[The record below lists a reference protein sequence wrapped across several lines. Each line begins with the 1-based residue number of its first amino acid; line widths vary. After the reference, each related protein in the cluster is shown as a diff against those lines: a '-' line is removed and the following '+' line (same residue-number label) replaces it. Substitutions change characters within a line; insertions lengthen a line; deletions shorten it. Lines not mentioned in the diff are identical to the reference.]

1 MGSRQT
7 SRRCGELSG
16 LAGIPVCFAEQITT
30 QLLLRVSMRRLARS
44 ARHRH
49 PTNHDSANE
58 EKMLRTRHCATRY
71 SLPLNDYELLAVAG

>member
-16 LAGIPVCFAEQITT
+16 LAGIPVCFAEQVTT
-30 QLLLRVSMRRLARS
+30 QLLLRVSVRRLARS

-58 EKMLRTRHCATRY
+58 ERNATDATLRY
-71 SLPLNDYELLAVAG
+71 SLLVTRYR